1 MDLVLKPQ
9 DFQQAWPPRAQEQVD
24 RFQRQET
31 SFIPGIMPEILTK
44 LAGQR
49 VLQIL
54 AERLGTEKLQEALSP
69 TNTVSSPAEGDMD
82 SNWLRSANIV
92 GVNVRTVGSFWNV
105 VKYSLS
111 LPSTQ
116 DTIHLLPIWEPGVV
130 SSLYGMASWEIN
142 SAFFSTELAILF
154 PELDT
159 VQKQLKVVINLLH
172 ALGKTVGMDVIPH
185 TDRYAEI
192 VLANP
197 HLFEWLQRRELE
209 IINHTEDLHIEIM
222 KVIFGL
228 VQKIGSASSDIDL
241 PADWQFFYSPQFGE
255 ANRLKVLFGPLEDV
269 VSRNTRREIF
279 VDYLYRQGFEPVPA
293 TMAPPYRGLEVDPNP
308 KAVTVDAKGRIWRDY
323 RIAKPESM
331 SRVFGPL
338 TRYKLYDRK
347 DNNANWEID
356 FDRARSFVWEYVAEK
371 YKQVADQYHLDF
383 MRGDMSHVQM
393 RADGV
398 PLQADPYYYDI
409 HRSIKLHI
417 QQDKPYFAYFGESF
431 LTAPDY
437 MGYGD
442 EVEHLVLSK
451 AEATLGDLQSMV
463 VGSEEFMQNL
473 SRYLQIQQSY
483 PLSPSLTM
491 MTADKDD
498 PRFDQFYLQGNA
510 ARFFLGLFVTDMPSY
525 MGLGF
530 TCRDRHIFPA
540 PNEHYTKLYV
550 FEIKEGPKATNG
562 PYQWGVNSQLFAQL
576 NRIKVFADR
585 IMADIKGK
593 VTSWLLQP
601 DPTAGSKVIA
611 WTQAHDPSLI
621 FVCNLDS
628 ETSRTNIKVPYPS
641 KILADSAVSLIF
653 STIEQHSFLGQQLLH
668 HVPWLQIPRLEAGEC
683 QCYSISILK

>member
-1 MDLVLKPQ
+1 MELVLKPQ
-9 DFQQAWPPRAQEQVD
+9 DFQQAWPLRAQEQID
-24 RFQRQET
+24 RYQRHET
-31 SFIPGIMPEILTK
+31 SFVPSIMPEVLTS
-44 LAGQR
+44 LPGNR

-54 AERLGTEKLQEALSP
+54 SVRLGVEKLQQALSP
-69 TNTVSSPAEGDMD
+69 AKTITSPAELESDA
-82 SNWLRSANIV
+82 NWLKSANIV
-92 GVNVRTVGSFWNV
+92 GVNVRTIGSFWHV
-105 VKYSLS
+105 VKYSLG
-111 LPSTQ
+111 LPSSQ

-154 PELDT
+154 PELHT

-172 ALGKTVGMDVIPH
+172 ALGKKVGMDVIPH

-197 HLFEWLQRRELE
+197 HLFEWLQRRDLE
-209 IINHTEDLHIEIM
+209 ITNHVENLHVEVM
-222 KVIFGL
+222 QVIFNFL
-228 VQKIGSASSDIDL
+228 QQIGSASPSLTI

-255 ANRLKVLFGPLEDV
+255 TNRLQVLFGSPEDV
-269 VSRNTRREIF
+269 HSRNARREIF
-279 VDYLYRQGFEPVPA
+279 VDYLYWQGFETVPA

-308 KAVTVDAKGRIWRDY
+308 KAMTIDDKGRTWRDY
-323 RIAKPESM
+323 RITRPGAM

-347 DNNANWEID
+347 DNNAEWEID
-356 FDRARSFVWEYVAEK
+356 FERARSFVWDYVADK
-371 YKQVADQYHLDF
+371 YKAVAEQYHLDF

-393 RADGV
+393 RAEGV
-398 PLQADPYYYDI
+398 PLYAEAYYDI
-409 HRSIKLHI
+409 HRFIKLHI

-473 SRYLQIQQSY
+473 SRYLHIQQSY
-483 PLSPSLTM
+483 SISPSLTM

-510 ARFFLGLFVTDMPSY
+510 ARYFLGLFVTDMPSY

-530 TCRDRHIFPA
+530 SCRDRHIFPA

-562 PYQWGVNSQLFAQL
+562 SYKWGVNSQLFAQL
-576 NRIKVFADR
+576 DRIKTFADQ
-585 IMADIKGK
+585 IMSKIKGES
-593 VTSWLLQP
+593 TSWLLPP
-601 DPTAGSKVIA
+601 DPTAGSKIIA
-611 WTQAHDPSLI
+611 WTQANDPSLI

-628 ETSRTNIKVPYPS
+628 ESSRANIKIPYPS
-641 KILADSAVSLIF
+641 QMEMGSLISLAF
-653 STIEQHSFLGQQLLH
+653 SSIESNSFLGQQLARSSE
-668 HVPWLQIPRLEAGEC
+668 WMQIPLIEAGEC
-683 QCYSISILK
+683 QCYSISNRQ